1 MLSSIFLVGSHLS
14 PSVLWLVSWA
24 MCESKQGHWKFLV
37 SLPLQLKV
45 LKLESFRLCLCV
57 LSADRQRFRWAS
69 SFGPYARQST
79 AVRFSRASDER
90 QSFHGARVIGSA
102 RVLPAKRSNL
112 SPECPQGQGSH
123 YRLGRRRCRQSEW
136 VGQQRRSLTRNTARL
151 AASDVWTAPSAAS

>member
-1 MLSSIFLVGSHLS
+1 MLSSIFLVGSHLR
-14 PSVLWLVSWA
+14 PSVLWLVSRA
-24 MCESKQGHWKFLV
+24 LCESKQGHWELLV
-37 SLPLQLKV
+37 PLPLQLQA
-45 LKLESFRLCLCV
+45 LQLESFRLCLCV
-57 LSADRQRFRWAS
+57 LSAS

-90 QSFHGARVIGSA
+90 RSFHEARVIGSA

-112 SPECPQGQGSH
+112 SPECPQGRGSH

-136 VGQQRRSLTRNTARL
+136 VGQQRRSLTRNAARL